1 MIKLILKLADRR
13 APRQRRRGASE
24 ARTSSHYK
32 FEDSVQ
38 QAALFRG
45 SQTDDVL
52 RRRIFEL
59 ASDFDIPVTD
69 DELTL
74 TTSEHH
80 TVVDGGYTRDHRTV
94 SGFKYPWEFTFHVD
108 TLQGTI

>member
-1 MIKLILKLADRR
+1 LIKLILKLAVV
-13 APRQRRRGASE
+13 ALLANASWRVGS
-24 ARTSSHYK
+24 AYVAHYK

-45 SQTDDVL
+45 SKTDDVL

-69 DELTL
+69 DQLTL

-80 TVVDGGYTRDHRTV
+80 TVVDGGYTRIIELAP
-94 SGFKYPWEFTFHVD
+94 GFTYPWEFTFHVD
-108 TLQGTI
+108 TLSGVL

>member
-1 MIKLILKLADRR
+1 VIKLVIKLAIV
-13 APRQRRRGASE
+13 ALLANASWRVGS
-24 ARTSSHYK
+24 AYVAHYK

-45 SQTDDVL
+45 TKTDDVL

-69 DELTL
+69 DQLTL

-80 TVVDGGYTRDHRTV
+80 TVVDGGYTRIIELAP
-94 SGFKYPWEFTFHVD
+94 GFEYPWEFTFHVD
-108 TLQGTI
+108 TLSDTL

>member
-1 MIKLILKLADRR
+1 MIKLILKLALV
-13 APRQRRRGASE
+13 ALIANASWRVGS
-24 ARTSSHYK
+24 AYVAHYK
-32 FEDSVQ
+32 FQDSVQ

-59 ASDFDIPVTD
+59 ASDYDIPVTD
-69 DELTL
+69 DEVTI

-80 TVVDGGYTRDHRTV
+80 TVVDGGYTRIIELV
-94 SGFKYPWEFTFHVD
+94 PGYKYPWEFTFHVD
-108 TLQGTI
+108 TLQGTL

>member
-1 MIKLILKLADRR
+1 LIKLVLKLAVV
-13 APRQRRRGASE
+13 ALLANASWRVGS
-24 ARTSSHYK
+24 AYVAHYK

-52 RRRIFEL
+52 RRRVFEI
-59 ASDFDIPVTD
+59 ASDYDIPVTED
-69 DELTL
+69 DLTL

-80 TVVDGGYTRDHRTV
+80 TVIDGGYTRIIELV
-94 SGFKYPWEFTFHVD
+94 PGYKYPWEFTFHVD
-108 TLQGTI
+108 TLQGTL